1 MIESILARLTSGFSQ
16 AKAVFII
23 CRRTELLSQ
32 TWVDGLQQE
41 TEEPH
46 VANGERD
53 LTIKTEQ
60 FQEKNPILTIQL
72 TSVVGKDRTF
82 TF

>member
-1 MIESILARLTSGFSQ
+1 MIEFIQARLTSGFNQ

-41 TEEPH
+41 TEESH

-53 LTIKTEQ
+53 LTIKTAISR
-60 FQEKNPILTIQL
+60 KKPILAIQL